1 VLVADVTACK
11 AALQPNTPPR
21 TEVESTLAKL
31 RREKQFSF
39 KLEIELKP
47 CQPLADYALRLMS

>member
-1 VLVADVTACK
+1 MLVADVTACK

-47 CQPLADYALRLMS
+47 CQPLADYAL